1 VECVKCGRTFERP
14 AVRGRIPRY
23 CSKGCRRAR
32 EYELRRLQAAVGNA
46 EERIVDARQRVDGV
60 GGGGSPDYWRT
71 VRRWWSK
78 ELDRLEERLR
88 VLLDDDAEDE
98 GPR

>member
-1 VECVKCGRTFERP
+1 
-14 AVRGRIPRY
+14 
-23 CSKGCRRAR
+23 
-32 EYELRRLQAAVGNA
+32 
-46 EERIVDARQRVDGV
+46 VDGV